1 MALTLHRSSERGVAE
16 HGWLHSRFSFSFAEY
31 HNRFRM
37 GFGALQVINDDI
49 VEAGK
54 GFGMHPHHNMEIIS
68 IITKGALE
76 HRDSEGNHGIIK
88 AGEIQYMSAGSG
100 VFHSEHATAE
110 SDAALF
116 QIWIYPAHN
125 GGEPRYE
132 QRSFI
137 DHNQQNRWLTLIS
150 GDGRDN
156 SITIHQD
163 AAIHSAEITEGT
175 ALSIPNVT
183 SDHGLLIFV
192 IEGTIRIDDYLLEA
206 RDELQITDEEE
217 YTLLAHS
224 DAKVLLFD
232 VPMTSS

>member
-1 MALTLHRSSERGVAE
+1 MTLTLHRSSERGIAE

-37 GFGALQVINDDI
+37 GFGALRVINDDI

-68 IITKGALE
+68 IVTKGALE

-100 VFHSEHATAE
+100 VFHSEHATAD
-110 SDAALF
+110 SDTALF
-116 QIWIYPAHN
+116 QIWIHPAHN

-137 DHNQQNRWLTLIS
+137 DHDQQNRWITLIS

-163 AAIHSAEITEGT
+163 TAIHSVEVTEGT
-175 ALSIPNVT
+175 AIAIPNVT
-183 SDHGLLIFV
+183 SDHGRLIFV
-192 IEGTIRIDDYLLEA
+192 IEGTIGIDDHLLEA

-232 VPMTSS
+232 VPMH

>member
-1 MALTLHRSSERGVAE
+1 MALTLHRSSERGIAE

-37 GFGALQVINDDI
+37 GFGALRVINDDI

-54 GFGMHPHHNMEIIS
+54 GFGMHPHRNMEIVS

-88 AGEIQYMSAGSG
+88 AGEIQYMSAGNG
-100 VFHSEHATAE
+100 VFHSEHATAD
-110 SDAALF
+110 SDTALF
-116 QIWIYPAHN
+116 QIWIHPAQN
-125 GGEPRYE
+125 GGTPRYA

-137 DHNQQNRWLTLIS
+137 DHDQQNRWLTLIS
-150 GDGRDN
+150 GDGRDD
-156 SITIHQD
+156 SIAIQQD
-163 AAIHSAEITEGT
+163 AAIYSVEVTEET
-175 ALSIPNVT
+175 TIAIPNVT
-183 SDHGLLIFV
+183 SGHGRLIFV
-192 IEGTIRIDDYLLEA
+192 IEGTIRIDDHILEA

-224 DAKVLLFD
+224 NSKVLLFD
-232 VPMTSS
+232 VPMH